1 MYLPGRKAHKVFTV
15 FLLALSTILVVWAA
29 FSVASLVPSVVPS
42 RPSWTEEDVTKAL
55 KALEIIG
62 IPHAGNR
69 YHETLCDENTLCL
82 SGAAGETGTR
92 ESIVREKQLTLMVNG
107 KILTVD
113 DIVYGYEKLF
123 ETRAMYSQ
131 LTFMGY
137 GLQQDPNDAF
147 VISDLLWRVRPR
159 LVIELG
165 TSGGGGALFYA
176 RSMLGY
182 DPHARVI
189 TIDPANGTAELDGTP
204 LRNWNQI
211 DMDTFCPHCEMPKDS
226 TIFKNAV
233 TFIRKLPVSALD
245 DVKRILA
252 QRIYKGYPV
261 MVIEDSNH
269 QYSVVKENLRAFAD
283 IVSPGAYFIVQDTRT
298 GRQPVGTGPTKA
310 IREFMQTSQE
320 FVRDRRPEYLLFSQH
335 SGGFLRK
342 LRAGEIPNQHW
353 DELE

>member
-1 MYLPGRKAHKVFTV
+1 M
-15 FLLALSTILVVWAA
+15 
-29 FSVASLVPSVVPS
+29 
-42 RPSWTEEDVTKAL
+42 
-55 KALEIIG
+55 
-62 IPHAGNR
+62 
-69 YHETLCDENTLCL
+69 
-82 SGAAGETGTR
+82 
-92 ESIVREKQLTLMVNG
+92 
-107 KILTVD
+107 
-113 DIVYGYEKLF
+113 
-123 ETRAMYSQ
+123 
-131 LTFMGY
+131 
-137 GLQQDPNDAF
+137 QQDPNDAF

-159 LVIELG
+159 LLIELG

-182 DPHARVI
+182 DPRARVI
-189 TIDPANGTAELDGTP
+189 TIDPANGAAELDGTP

-211 DMDTFCPHCEMPKDS
+211 NMDTFCPHCEMPKDS
-226 TIFKNAV
+226 IIFKKAV

-252 QRIYKGYPV
+252 RRIYKDYPV

-283 IVSPGAYFIVQDTRT
+283 VVSPGAYFIVQDTRT
-298 GRQPVGTGPTKA
+298 GRQPVGRGPTKA
-310 IREFMQTSQE
+310 IREFLQTSQG

-342 LRAGEIPNQHW
+342 LRVGESPDQHW